1 MDVAAFHQLLDLV
14 CADLTK
20 ESTESPFTKALV
32 FENRVREIVQTVSD
46 QLDSGSIVPP
56 INSALSKAL
65 PLCLKV
71 DMHPPAQGFPD
82 IVLGDVGIEV
92 KFTEADTWRCIA
104 NSVLETNKVR
114 SVKHICIVY
123 GKMGGV
129 PEVRYDDWERAVM
142 HVRTSHVPRF
152 ELEIGAK
159 HSLFETMGISYDA
172 FSDLDMPSKMVYIR
186 NYARSRL
193 KEGEHLWWLEDGT
206 EESDSHSLPLNVRL
220 YTNLPQEEKNKLR
233 AEGILLC
240 PQILGSGRAKHKYDD
255 FVMFMMTYHGV
266 LCHQARDLFSAGSA
280 AGVGGNG
287 RVKSTKVDALIADQS
302 FDGLYML
309 RALSLLEDDIRKA
322 AVYLEDALF
331 LEYWGDSVKLK
342 IDIHDPM
349 QRIKYWLQQA
359 DLHAKTW
366 KPSDYLFQDLQ

>member
-1 MDVAAFHQLLDLV
+1 
-14 CADLTK
+14 
-20 ESTESPFTKALV
+20 
-32 FENRVREIVQTVSD
+32 
-46 QLDSGSIVPP
+46 
-56 INSALSKAL
+56 
-65 PLCLKV
+65 
-71 DMHPPAQGFPD
+71 
-82 IVLGDVGIEV
+82 
-92 KFTEADTWRCIA
+92 
-104 NSVLETNKVR
+104 
-114 SVKHICIVY
+114 
-123 GKMGGV
+123 
-129 PEVRYDDWERAVM
+129 
-142 HVRTSHVPRF
+142 
-152 ELEIGAK
+152 
-159 HSLFETMGISYDA
+159 
-172 FSDLDMPSKMVYIR
+172 
-186 NYARSRL
+186 
-193 KEGEHLWWLEDGT
+193 
-206 EESDSHSLPLNVRL
+206 
-220 YTNLPQEEKNKLR
+220 
-233 AEGILLC
+233 
-240 PQILGSGRAKHKYDD
+240 
-255 FVMFMMTYHGV
+255 MFMMTYHSV